1 MRSRLLSLVL
11 GAGLVAATAA
21 PSFACAYHDQQA
33 AAQSQQ
39 QTAQA
44 QQTGTTSTQ

>member
-1 MRSRLLSLVL
+1 MRSRIIGLVL
-11 GAGLVAATAA
+11 GLGVIAATAA
-21 PSFACAYHDQQA
+21 PALACAFHDQQA

-44 QQTGTTSTQ
+44 QQGSSTSTQ